1 MKDPRRFRT
10 LVTVALWV
18 LLIFGLHPVVLAG
31 GDVTVTIA
39 FTSRSE
45 LAQLA
50 GRLDIWEVHYAVPG
64 DDASGTVV
72 ARITPADATWL
83 AEQGF
88 GVGAVSQASA
98 QPATV
103 PAYPCY
109 HTVDEIYAQLNTW
122 AMTYPTLAE
131 LQDVGDS
138 YENRPLYVLRL
149 TNKATGL
156 DKPVFFLMANIHG
169 RELITSETAL
179 EFAKV
184 MLEGYGIDPDV
195 TWLLD
200 HHRIEV
206 MVSANPDGHIRNEA
220 GLPWA
225 YWRKNANPTYGLCGG
240 MSFGIDLNRNSSFR
254 WGGASPEPCGET
266 YQGPSATSETETQ
279 AIEALIRT
287 LFPDQRLPA
296 ADAPAPDDAT
306 GIFITLHSYSNLVLW
321 PWGYT
326 YDAAPNADQLARLGQ
341 KLASFNG
348 YLPEQS
354 VGLYPATGTTDD
366 FAYGELGVAA
376 YTFEIGSASDGF
388 YPLCTRYEAL
398 IQPNLDALLYAAKVA
413 RTPYLTPAGP
423 DTLQVVTYADVTA
436 VPLVV
441 TVTAQIDDR
450 ENGGQT
456 VAGAEAYFD
465 TPPWQGGT
473 AYPLSATDGTYDAP
487 VEAAAGTFTVTVPLD
502 GLAPGHHLVFVRGM
516 DAGGAWGPF
525 SAAFIRAWTSV
536 YLPLLVRAPLPRSEG
551 AAPRRCLVCDACSLR
566 CFCALCC
573 VLPWGRSG
581 RRPEGAPLRL
591 RIRGDRR
598 RSRTRPGWRR
608 RWGRRPSFSSYC
620 VSKLY
625 SGPSR
630 RRRPERPIEPRSRT
644 LSMSRRRCR
653 SKPSGPGSTVAA

>member
-1 MKDPRRFRT
+1 MKDPQRFRT
-10 LVTVALWV
+10 SMIVALWA
-18 LLIFGLHPVVLAG
+18 LLIFGRSPVVLAG

-50 GRLDIWEVHYAVPG
+50 VRLDIWEVHYAVPG
-64 DDASGTVV
+64 GDASGTVV
-72 ARITPADATWL
+72 ARITPADAIWL

-98 QPATV
+98 QPATI

-138 YENRPLYVLRL
+138 YENRPLYMLRL

-156 DKPVFFLMANIHG
+156 DKPVFFLMADIHG

-220 GLPWA
+220 GWPWA

-240 MSFGIDLNRNSSFR
+240 TSFGIDLNRNSSFR
-254 WGGASPEPCGET
+254 WGGASPEACGET

-321 PWGYT
+321 PWGHT
-326 YDAAPNADQLARLGQ
+326 YDAAPNAGQLARLGQ

-354 VGLYPATGTTDD
+354 
-366 FAYGELGVAA
+366 
-376 YTFEIGSASDGF
+376 
-388 YPLCTRYEAL
+388 
-398 IQPNLDALLYAAKVA
+398 
-413 RTPYLTPAGP
+413 
-423 DTLQVVTYADVTA
+423 
-436 VPLVV
+436 
-441 TVTAQIDDR
+441 DR
-450 ENGGQT
+450 
-456 VAGAEAYFD
+456 
-465 TPPWQGGT
+465 
-473 AYPLSATDGTYDAP
+473 PLSCNRHDG
-487 VEAAAGTFTVTVPLD
+487 
-502 GLAPGHHLVFVRGM
+502 
-516 DAGGAWGPF
+516 
-525 SAAFIRAWTSV
+525 
-536 YLPLLVRAPLPRSEG
+536 
-551 AAPRRCLVCDACSLR
+551 
-566 CFCALCC
+566 
-573 VLPWGRSG
+573 
-581 RRPEGAPLRL
+581 
-591 RIRGDRR
+591 
-598 RSRTRPGWRR
+598 
-608 RWGRRPSFSSYC
+608 
-620 VSKLY
+620 
-625 SGPSR
+625 
-630 RRRPERPIEPRSRT
+630 
-644 LSMSRRRCR
+644 
-653 SKPSGPGSTVAA
+653 